1 MKMKVSLRDRAI
13 MLIFSI
19 IGAVLIIRPIVA
31 YQNFFRGNFFMD
43 NGFTERAIGQ
53 YRRAIFLN
61 PKFSDAYGY
70 LGYAYKQ
77 KKQTDK
83 AIIAYRE
90 ALEINPGDSQV
101 LFELGLIYHD
111 REDYQK
117 AVDHF
122 KKAANLD
129 SLNFNARNME
139 AVTYKDMGETEKA
152 ASIWEKILQDNP
164 EYKPAQ
170 TNLEKLKQTQ

>member
-1 MKMKVSLRDRAI
+1 MKVSLRNRAI
-13 MLIFSI
+13 MLILSI
-19 IGAVLIIRPIVA
+19 VSAVLIIRPIVA

-70 LGYAYKQ
+70 LGYAYKRE
-77 KKQTDK
+77 KQTNK
-83 AIIAYRE
+83 AIAAYRK
-90 ALEINPGDSQV
+90 ALEINSKDSQA

-111 REDYQK
+111 KEDYQK
-117 AVDHF
+117 AIDHF
-122 KKAANLD
+122 KKAADLDPLNL
-129 SLNFNARNME
+129 NARNME
-139 AVTYKDMGETEKA
+139 AITYRDMGEIEKA
-152 ASIWEKILQDNP
+152 VSVWEKILQDNP

-170 TNLEKLKQTQ
+170 TNIDKLK